1 VHLTEVFARG
11 QPGKDQL
18 TLEGQLKGVDLL
30 DTLDMTA
37 GLYGMQ
43 YELKTIADIS
53 LDASKHRNVDILGS
67 FEELPFRNGVFK
79 KVLFDPPHVLDSR
92 NTLLGTFPYYPGG
105 EPHLSTFKY
114 GCYRTID
121 QLRKAIYR
129 GASEAERVLEVGGH
143 CIFKWSDSEK
153 PFSWAHDTVR
163 KAARSF
169 EQVHIGV
176 TKSRAH
182 SGNLTIVID
191 YKKLEHRTRLYES

>member
-1 VHLTEVFARG
+1 MHSNAIFARSA
-11 QPGKDQL
+11 PGKDQL

-30 DTLDMTA
+30 ETLDMTA

-43 YELKTIADIS
+43 YELRMVADIS
-53 LDASKHRNVDILGS
+53 LDASKHRSVDILGS
-67 FEELPFRNGVFK
+67 FEELPFRSGVFK

-121 QLRKAIYR
+121 QLRKAIFR
-129 GASEAERVLEVGGH
+129 GAKEAERVLEVGGH

-176 TKSRAH
+176 VKSRAH

-191 YKKLEHRTRLYES
+191 YKKLAHTTRLYES